1 MIDYVPMTIDH
12 GFLFGFAGALQ
23 QMLIGQLGLGAAD
36 ASARCA
42 AYLAEDARVVGM
54 RDELLSRK
62 RRLESVQAELDN
74 FGL

>member
-1 MIDYVPMTIDH
+1 MTIDH

-23 QMLIGQLGLGAAD
+23 QALIGQLGLGTAD
-36 ASARCA
+36 ASARCVG
-42 AYLAEDARVVGM
+42 YLTEDAGVVSM
-54 RDELLSRK
+54 RDELLSRQ